1 MGTWGTGISSNDTFE
16 DIYSEFFELFNK
28 GLEVKE
34 ITRTIIQN
42 NKDLQSDYEDKN
54 SFWFAIAKAQ
64 WECGSLDNDV
74 LEKVKSII
82 VSGQDLKLWEELNGQ
97 TNDLKKRKKVLDDFL
112 EKISAPNDK
121 IKKRKKT
128 IIRQPVFRKGD
139 CLTFQLQN
147 GNFGGALVLEAEQE
161 TELGMNML
169 AVTTMNQQSKPTMLD
184 FEKADILT
192 QRQEGFPGKY
202 KNREYITW
210 SYAQFFKKA
219 KTKFEIVGQLEVR
232 KNYNSKDH
240 CYSVGHWDTI
250 PATLDNL
257 ELYEQKH
264 GKCGLK
270 VKLKEWR

>member
-28 GLEVKE
+28 GLEVNE

-42 NKDLQSDYEDKN
+42 NKDLQSDYEDKH

-112 EKISAPNDK
+112 GKISGPNEK
-121 IKKRKKT
+121 VKKRKK
-128 IIRQPVFRKGD
+128 IVIRQPVFKKGD

-147 GNFGGALVLEAEQE
+147 GNYGGVLVLEAEHGN
-161 TELGMNML
+161 ELGMNML
-169 AVTTMNQQSKPTMLD
+169 AVTTINQPDKPTTFD
-184 FEKADILT
+184 FEEADILT

-202 KNREYITW
+202 RDREYITW
-210 SYAQFFKKA
+210 CYVKFFKKA
-219 KTKFEIVGQLEVR
+219 KTKFEIVGQIKVVKE
-232 KNYNSKDH
+232 YNSKNH
-240 CYSVGHWDTI
+240 FHSASHWDNI

-257 ELYEQKH
+257 EQYEQRH
-264 GKCGLK
+264 GKSGLK

>member
-42 NKDLQSDYEDKN
+42 NKDLQSDYEDMH

-74 LEKVKSII
+74 LEMVKSII
-82 VSGQDLKLWEELNGQ
+82 VSGQDLKLWEELNRQ
-97 TNDLKKRKKVLDDFL
+97 TSDLKKRKKVLDDFL
-112 EKISAPNDK
+112 EKISGPNEK
-121 IKKRKKT
+121 IKKRKK
-128 IIRQPVFRKGD
+128 IVIRQPVFKKGD

-147 GNFGGALVLEAEQE
+147 GKYGGVLVLEAEHGN
-161 TELGMNML
+161 ELGMNML
-169 AVTTMNQQSKPTMLD
+169 AVTTINQSDKPTTID
-184 FEKADILT
+184 FEEADILT

-202 KNREYITW
+202 RDREYITW
-210 SYAQFFKKA
+210 CYVKLFKKA
-219 KTKFEIVGQLEVR
+219 QTKFEIVGQIKVAKE
-232 KNYNSKDH
+232 YNSKNH
-240 CYSVGHWDTI
+240 CHSASHWDNI

-257 ELYEQKH
+257 EQYEQRH
-264 GKCGLK
+264 GKSGLK
-270 VKLKEWR
+270 VKLKVWI